1 MKKDTLTLLNIGLIF
16 VIIALF
22 VKKNKNDNLLLK
34 VQNLEED
41 YENSINNWSSILA
54 NLKNKVDVIEN
65 RS

>member
-41 YENSINNWSSILA
+41 YENSTNNWSSILA
-54 NLKNKVDVIEN
+54 NLKNKVDLIEN

>member
-16 VIIALF
+16 VVIVLF
-22 VKKNKNDNLLLK
+22 VKKNKDDNLSLK

>member
-54 NLKNKVDVIEN
+54 NLKNKVDLIEN

>member
-16 VIIALF
+16 IVIALF
-22 VKKNKNDNLLLK
+22 LKKNKDDNLLLK

-41 YENSINNWSSILA
+41 YENSINNWSNILA